1 MIDDPLNRLKVKR
14 GQYLPQ
20 SKLTEEKVI
29 KARKDYD
36 RARLLIQRIQSR
48 YSIKGIAKQYG
59 VHYRTMEK
67 ALSGETWSHLP

>member
-1 MIDDPLNRLKVKR
+1 MIDDPLNRLSVKR
-14 GQYLPQ
+14 GQDLPQ

-36 RARLLIQRIQSR
+36 RARLLIKRLQSR
-48 YSIKGIAKQYG
+48 YSAKGIADHYG
-59 VHYRTMEK
+59 VHVRTMEK